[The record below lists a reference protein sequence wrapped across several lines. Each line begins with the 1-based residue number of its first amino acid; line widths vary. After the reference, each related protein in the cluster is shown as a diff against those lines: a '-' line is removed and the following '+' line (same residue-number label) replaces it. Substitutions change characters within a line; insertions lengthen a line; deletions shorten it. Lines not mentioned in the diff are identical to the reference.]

1 MSGGSA
7 SFFGRAE
14 ALDAGFK
21 GEREGHGLMP
31 VEVGL
36 ELYGERPVTLPSY
49 TGYVSRGLL
58 LHILRRVDPG
68 LSASLHEADK
78 PKPYSVTPLRFKAR
92 EKLKEGYLLDPAYPC
107 RVCFRFLQD
116 GLMERFM
123 RFFQEMGELLLFEEP
138 FHVASMRLRSTS
150 YRELWE
156 SSEAHGESFRLYFKT
171 PTYLAVSGTEY
182 HYLFPDH
189 QRIFPNLLR
198 IWNHFSD
205 DETFNGEELTEYKE
219 WLHRNMGV
227 SQHSLETR
235 IAYMREK
242 KATGF
247 TGWATY
253 EMKEKDRWSRVTVTL
268 ARYAEYSNI
277 GGNRTGGFGVTKHE
291 VIT

>member
-1 MSGGSA
+1 
-7 SFFGRAE
+7 
-14 ALDAGFK
+14 
-21 GEREGHGLMP
+21 MP

-58 LHILRRVDPG
+58 LHIFKTVDPR
-68 LSASLHEADK
+68 LSASMHEADK

-92 EKLKEGYLLDPAYPC
+92 EKLKEGYLMDPAYPC

-116 GLMERFM
+116 GLMEKLLKY
-123 RFFQEMGELLLFEEP
+123 FQGRGEILLFEEP

-156 SSEAHGESFRLYFKT
+156 SGGDHGESFKLYFMT
-171 PTYLAVSGTEY
+171 PTYLSASGTEY

-189 QRIFPNLLR
+189 ERIFPNLLR

-205 DETFNGEELTEYKE
+205 DERFTGEELEEYKE

-227 SQHSLETR
+227 SQHRLETR
-235 IAYMREK
+235 MAYMREK

-247 TGWATY
+247 TGWAVY
-253 EMKEKDRWSRVTVTL
+253 EMKKRDRWSRVTATL

-277 GGNRTGGFGVTKHE
+277 GGNRTGGFGVTRYWSGRGAKPGLDS
-291 VIT
+291 T